1 MICIVNELP
10 VVLVLSRVFKERNG
24 WVAGVENGG
33 SVPWRVVS
41 GANVAPV

>member
-24 WVAGVENGG
+24 WLAGVENGG
-33 SVPWRVVS
+33 SVLWRECS
-41 GANVAPV
+41 